1 MRKGGRRL
9 LVVPPQLAYGDSAR
23 DGIPSK
29 VCIYLFYSEFFI
41 LSLLCTYI
49 NDPGCRLYMILSE
62 HADL

>member
-29 VCIYLFYSEFFI
+29 VCIYLFHFSFFT
-41 LSLLCTYI
+41 LSLCTYI
-49 NDPGCRLYMILSE
+49 TDPGCRLCMMLSE